1 MSSCSLVI
9 CVLYVFWKI
18 NICQT
23 YLQIFFHLLGCFFS
37 FFYGFLCFPL
47 LWRSFLVQCSPT
59 CLFLLLLTF
68 TIVWNQAAWYF
79 QLCSSS
85 SRLFWLFRFCC
96 DSLQILELFVL
107 VCLLWRN
114 VCLGLLAIFFFI
126 WLFFWYWSSWVALFV
141 FSDID
146 LHESLM
152 YFGD

>member
-1 MSSCSLVI
+1 MCSLCI
-9 CVLYVFWKI
+9 LENKHLS
-18 NICQT
+18 NIFAN
-23 YLQIFFHLLGCFFS
+23 IFPFTRLLFH

-68 TIVWNQAAWYF
+68 TIVWNQGAWYF

-126 WLFFWYWSSWVALFV
+126 WLFFWYWSSWVAYV
-141 FSDID
+141 FWRLIICQ
-146 LHESLM
+146 LLCLQ
-152 YFGD
+152 